1 MAFNNYF
8 PAYNPYMPT
17 LPQMPQQQPQAQSN
31 GIIWVQGE
39 AGAKAHPVGAGQSAL
54 LMDSENNVF
63 YIKSTDISGM
73 PQKLRVFDYT
83 ERREDVSVKPQ
94 ETSQAVFD
102 TSLFVT
108 YDELEKRL
116 AALTD
121 EKKAISRKDSDK

>member
-8 PAYNPYMPT
+8 PTYNPYIPT
-17 LPQMPQQQPQAQSN
+17 LPQIPQPQPQSN

-73 PQKLRVFDYT
+73 PQKLRTFDYT
-83 ERREDVSVKPQ
+83 ERKEDTSAKPQ
-94 ETSQAVFD
+94 EAFQAAFD

-108 YDELEKRL
+108 YDELERRL

>member
-1 MAFNNYF
+1 MAFSNYF
-8 PAYNPYMPT
+8 PGYNPYMPT
-17 LPQMPQQQPQAQSN
+17 LPQMPQQQPQAQNN

-54 LMDSENNVF
+54 LMDSESNVF

-94 ETSQAVFD
+94 ETSQSVFD

-121 EKKAISRKDSDK
+121 EKKAISRKESDK